1 MGLTADFVFKR
12 LDDEEDQTVTVQE
25 FRKSPGM
32 QDEPAAREVVGR
44 IDQNADG
51 SLSWDELQ
59 AVYKARHAN
68 CGASETRRS
77 HGA

>member
-1 MGLTADFVFKR
+1 
-12 LDDEEDQTVTVQE
+12 
-25 FRKSPGM
+25 
-32 QDEPAAREVVGR
+32 VVGR